1 MSTSTQREGTPE
13 NEETRP
19 LGHNPIEAE
28 GRRIG
33 GEGLDHEQDY
43 IQERLTHAGNADEY
57 AEAADRLKQAS
68 EDIARMPQKPT
79 GS

>member
-43 IQERLTHAGNADEY
+43 IQER
-57 AEAADRLKQAS
+57 
-68 EDIARMPQKPT
+68 
-79 GS
+79 